1 MATLK
6 VLCKNGLQIMGE
18 GFSPIKVSSSA
29 PIFIAVEAVFSNWLK
44 NSNPASEYYDM
55 YYSEDAIYTTR
66 GAIIG
71 GIEAII
77 EYMTETGKTYITT
90 TEFAKIDIEAAFQ

>member
-18 GFSPIKVSSSA
+18 GFDPYKVSSSA
-29 PIFIAVEAVFSNWLK
+29 PIFKAVEAVFNQWYAWQSQDTK
-44 NSNPASEYYDM
+44 DM
-55 YYSEDAIYTTR
+55 YYSTDAIYTTR

-71 GIEAII
+71 GIENVI
-77 EYMTETGKTYITT
+77 EYMIESKKNYITT
-90 TEFAKIDIEAAFQ
+90 KEFAKIDIEAAFN